1 MRGGRLFAPTIKHKG
16 RGGMN
21 ATLEQAVNAVLTGDV
36 LVYPTETFFALG
48 GDATSHQVA
57 RKVESLKLRPPG
69 KPFPVLTGSWE
80 LTRAIVAEM
89 TPLEERIARKFWP
102 GPLSILLQAREGL
115 PPHVRGADGTVC
127 LRWTSH
133 PVAGAISR
141 ESAKPL
147 IATSANRSAEPPASR
162 PWQLDKELLHEIRLV
177 MDAKPWPS
185 GGLPSTIIR
194 CTGQAVEIVRAGAVS
209 REALEGVGITIR
221 GAVF

>member
-1 MRGGRLFAPTIKHKG
+1 
-16 RGGMN
+16 MN

-48 GDATSHQVA
+48 GDATSPQA
-57 RKVESLKLRPPG
+57 AQRVEALKLRPPG
-69 KPFPVLTGSWE
+69 KSFPVLAGSWE
-80 LTRAIVAEM
+80 LTRAIVAGM
-89 TPLEERIARKFWP
+89 TPFEERIARRFWP
-102 GPLSILLQAREGL
+102 GPLSILLPAREGL

-141 ESAKPL
+141 EAAKPL

-162 PWQLDKELLHEIRLV
+162 PWELDKELLREIRLI
-177 MDAKPWPS
+177 MDAEPWPS

-194 CTGQAVEIVRAGAVS
+194 CTGQEVEIVRAGAVS
-209 REALEGVGITIR
+209 REELEVAGATIR